1 MWVTKGAGLGQKL
14 VFNDEIATEH
24 MTQSR
29 RGGNLSGAVSE
40 GKRKCEQ
47 SRLWL
52 PTVPIPGVS
61 PTMSLLLVFTS
72 TPPTCYRATCYRDC
86 EWVG

>member
-29 RGGNLSGAVSE
+29 RGGNISGAVSE
-40 GKRKCEQ
+40 AAGDLGE
-47 SRLWL
+47 
-52 PTVPIPGVS
+52 
-61 PTMSLLLVFTS
+61 
-72 TPPTCYRATCYRDC
+72 A
-86 EWVG
+86 EN

>member
-29 RGGNLSGAVSE
+29 RGGNISGAVSE
-40 GKRKCEQ
+40 AAGDLGEAENWAEQ
-47 SRLWL
+47 VVVTNSPPLARLSYY
-52 PTVPIPGVS
+52 VA
-61 PTMSLLLVFTS
+61 FTS
-72 TPPTCYRATCYRDC
+72 FYCYTSCLLPSY
-86 EWVG
+86 VL